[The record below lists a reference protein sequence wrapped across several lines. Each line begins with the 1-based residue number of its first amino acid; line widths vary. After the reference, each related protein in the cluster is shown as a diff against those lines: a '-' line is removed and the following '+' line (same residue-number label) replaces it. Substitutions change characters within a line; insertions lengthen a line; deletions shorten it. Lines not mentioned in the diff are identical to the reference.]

1 MSDDINE
8 RLCGHR
14 KKATTTEISP
24 PASGATTPHPEF
36 IRLPKPGKRCYWTG
50 LTRSAM
56 NELVLGENPKVAS
69 MVLTRGGADRGVR
82 LVHLRALLLHLFSEM
97 EDQRKGDP
105 CHDKEV
111 SHD

>member
-1 MSDDINE
+1 MSYDINK
-8 RLCGHR
+8 RHGGPR
-14 KKATTTEISP
+14 NQATITEISP
-24 PASGATTPHPEF
+24 PSGGATTPHPEF
-36 IRLPKPGKRCYWTG
+36 IRLPQPGKRCYWTG

-82 LVHLRALLLHLFSEM
+82 LVHLRALLSHLFSEM
-97 EDQRKGDP
+97 EDQRKGGP
-105 CHDKEV
+105 CDDKEV